1 MNNKALKIYRNLS
14 IRSKLLLVLYIQITI
29 PLILIGFISYRI
41 SSGIIEDKFIATSQ
55 DILRMIE
62 LRMNDYAN
70 NVNILSQEFLYDQT
84 VYNFLNANAKPASGG
99 IPMDVER
106 NRDISNYETKNQ
118 INQVLK
124 KFVISRPETQSVCLY
139 TNRGEA
145 NAYDDNSKKTRINEI
160 VNFEDTRKLAR
171 ESKEN
176 LTWCL
181 DKKNGKVKNIYLA
194 RIIKNMDSYDEI
206 GLIVILMEKEFLESI
221 YKSLN
226 TSDVQNV
233 AIMSSSGDLIVSM
246 NQPDSQLLQDITQKS
261 AKDKRGY
268 FTDSKSDSLISY
280 VSMKNPNWKI
290 VTYIPLKELYK
301 EVGNLGK
308 WVVILCIISVIML
321 SILSVYISFDFT
333 KPLSRIVKGMSRIQK
348 GEPVISYEDD
358 RKDELGFLNKS
369 FNNMAK
375 EIDYLVKEIYQEQLT
390 RTEAELK
397 ALQAQINPH
406 FLFNTLESINW
417 MAQLNNVP
425 EISDTVTALASLMEA
440 SIGRDDKLIT
450 LKEEFDYIDNYVL
463 IMKKRYEDRIE
474 FITSLQKEAEAV
486 LIPKLLI
493 QPLIENAVYHG
504 IDRIRDKGSI
514 YLEAYVNDV
523 SLIIEVIDNGA
534 GIEPYELNDINESLA
549 KTNDEYFRN
558 LAKRRNKSIGIE
570 NVNRRIKLFYGER
583 YGLRIES
590 EPGKYTKVIVT
601 VPIRLDNNE
610 GEKDV

>member
-1 MNNKALKIYRNLS
+1 MENKVLKVYRNLS

-41 SSGIIEDKFIATSQ
+41 SSGIIQDKFISYSQ
-55 DILRMIE
+55 DILSTIEIRME
-62 LRMNDYAN
+62 DYVAN
-70 NVNILSQEFLYDQT
+70 INTLSQDFLYDQT
-84 VYNFLNANAKPASGG
+84 VYDYLNTNAKPGLGG
-99 IPMDVER
+99 IPLDVGKNVIE
-106 NRDISNYETKNQ
+106 NYETKNR

-124 KFVISRPETQSVCLY
+124 KFVNTRPEIQSVCLY
-139 TNRGEA
+139 TNKGEPSS
-145 NAYDDNSKKTRINEI
+145 YDNNSKKTRIYEI
-160 VNFEDTRKLAR
+160 VNFGDTREIAR
-171 ESKEN
+171 QGNGKVV
-176 LTWCL
+176 WCL
-181 DKKNGKVKNIYLA
+181 DRKNGNVNNIYLT
-194 RIIKNMDSYDEI
+194 RIIRNRDNYEEI
-206 GLIVILMEKEFLESI
+206 GLLVMLVKKEFLESI
-221 YKSLN
+221 YKVYK
-226 TSDVQNV
+226 TSVVQNV
-233 AIMSSSGDLIVSM
+233 AIISSDGQPIVSM
-246 NQPDSQLLQDITQKS
+246 NPADRQLLQSIVKKS
-261 AKDKRGY
+261 DENRKGY
-268 FTDSKSDSLISY
+268 FTDSKSNSLISY
-280 VSMKNPNWKI
+280 VSMKEPDWKI
-290 VTYIPLKELYK
+290 VTYIPLDELYK

-308 WVVILCIISVIML
+308 WVIILCIISVIML

-333 KPLSRIVKGMSRIQK
+333 RPISRIVKGMTSIEK
-348 GEPVISYEDD
+348 GQAVIEYDD
-358 RKDELGFLNKS
+358 ERKDELGYLNKS

-425 EISDTVTALASLMEA
+425 EISDTVSALASLMEA

-450 LKEEFDYIDNYVL
+450 LKEEFDYIDNYIL

-474 FITSLQKEAEAV
+474 FITNLQKEAEPV

-504 IDRIRDKGSI
+504 IDRIRQKGSI
-514 YLEAYVNDV
+514 YLEAYISDV
-523 SLIIEVIDNGA
+523 SLIIEILDNGA
-534 GIEPYELNDINESLA
+534 GIEKDELKDLNENLA

-558 LAKRRNKSIGIE
+558 LAKKRNTSIGIE

-601 VPIRLDNNE
+601 VPVRLDNIE
-610 GEKDV
+610 GEKNV